1 MSSFLDR
8 SIGLRIPAFALDFR
22 LSQKAF
28 AFDRSA
34 TERRLG
40 VVLDL
45 ALDLQSREGT
55 RSVGREIKVKGPF
68 L

>member
-1 MSSFLDR
+1 MTV
-8 SIGLRIPAFALDFR
+8 FALDFC

-34 TERRLG
+34 TERRMG
-40 VVLDL
+40 VGLDL
-45 ALDLQSREGT
+45 ALDLQAREGT